1 MIMSK
6 MRTRRPASN
15 PRSARRSLVELT
27 AAASR
32 AIDDGSPVL
41 SSSGV
46 AVCPVDSARSEH
58 TADTTDDVI
67 VASQATAPSP
77 IAVTEFVNPAVPR
90 NDEPVGCNSTA
101 EMMVR
106 IAKDYQDKALEGIKG
121 SLNAALD
128 HAKDLAETRVGSGA
142 ASRDRGSSP
151 DSNFLTSLKGA
162 TTEFHAEA
170 LELMKANV
178 ITNLEYARGL
188 AGTTSMAE
196 FVALSSAQARKQCEL
211 MLRQAGALKSFART
225 ITKPGAD

>member
-1 MIMSK
+1 

-32 AIDDGSPVL
+32 AIDDGLHVL
-41 SSSGV
+41 SGSGV
-46 AVCPVDSARSEH
+46 AASPDDSARSEH
-58 TADTTDDVI
+58 TEETSDDTI

-90 NDEPVGCNSTA
+90 SEPVGCNSTA

-106 IAKDYQDKALEGIKG
+106 IAKDYQNKALEGIKG
-121 SLNAALD
+121 SVNAALN
-128 HAKDLAETRVGSGA
+128 HAKDLAETRAASGA
-142 ASRDRGSSP
+142 TSKDRGSSP

-178 ITNLEYARGL
+178 ISGLEYARGL
-188 AGTTSMAE
+188 ASTTTIAE
-196 FVALSSAQARKQCEL
+196 FVQLSSAQARKQCEL
-211 MLRQAGALKSFART
+211 ALKQAGALKSLAQT
-225 ITKPGAD
+225 ITKSSAD

>member
-1 MIMSK
+1 MSK

-32 AIDDGSPVL
+32 AIDDGLHVL
-41 SSSGV
+41 SGSGV
-46 AVCPVDSARSEH
+46 AASPDDSARSEH
-58 TADTTDDVI
+58 TEETSDDVI

-90 NDEPVGCNSTA
+90 SEPVGCNSTA

-106 IAKDYQDKALEGIKG
+106 IAKDYQNKALEGIKG
-121 SLNAALD
+121 SVNAALN
-128 HAKDLAETRVGSGA
+128 HAKDLAETRAGSGA
-142 ASRDRGSSP
+142 TSKDGGSSP

-196 FVALSSAQARKQCEL
+196 FVTLSSAQARKQCEL

-225 ITKPGAD
+225 ITKPSAD

>member
-32 AIDDGSPVL
+32 AIDDSLHVL

-46 AVCPVDSARSEH
+46 AVCPVDSAQSDH
-58 TADTTDDVI
+58 TAETSDRTI
-67 VASQATAPSP
+67 VASQTTAPSP
-77 IAVTEFVNPAVPR
+77 IAVTEFVNPAVPC
-90 NDEPVGCNSTA
+90 NAEPVGCNSTA

-106 IAKDYQDKALEGIKG
+106 IAKDYQNKALEGIKG

-225 ITKPGAD
+225 ITKPSAD

>member
-1 MIMSK
+1 
-6 MRTRRPASN
+6 
-15 PRSARRSLVELT
+15 VELT

-32 AIDDGSPVL
+32 AIDDGLHVL
-41 SSSGV
+41 SGSGV
-46 AVCPVDSARSEH
+46 AASPDDSARSEH
-58 TADTTDDVI
+58 TEETSDDVI

-90 NDEPVGCNSTA
+90 SEPVGCNSTA

-106 IAKDYQDKALEGIKG
+106 IAKDYQNKALEGIKG
-121 SLNAALD
+121 SVNAALN
-128 HAKDLAETRVGSGA
+128 HAKDLAETRAASGA
-142 ASRDRGSSP
+142 TSKDRGSSP

-196 FVALSSAQARKQCEL
+196 FVTLSSAQARKQCEL

-225 ITKPGAD
+225 ITKPSAD

>member
-1 MIMSK
+1 
-6 MRTRRPASN
+6 MRKTRIR
-15 PRSARRSLVELT
+15 RSANTRFARRSLVELT

-58 TADTTDDVI
+58 TADTTDQAV
-67 VASQATAPSP
+67 VASQAMAPSP

-106 IAKDYQDKALEGIKG
+106 IAKDYQNKALEGIKG
-121 SLNAALD
+121 SMNAALD

>member
-1 MIMSK
+1 MSK

-32 AIDDGSPVL
+32 AIDDGLHVL
-41 SSSGV
+41 SGSGV
-46 AVCPVDSARSEH
+46 AASPDGSARSEH
-58 TADTTDDVI
+58 TEETSDDTI

-90 NDEPVGCNSTA
+90 SEPVGCNSTA

-106 IAKDYQDKALEGIKG
+106 IAKDYQNKALEGIKG
-121 SLNAALD
+121 SVNAALN
-128 HAKDLAETRVGSGA
+128 HAKDLAETRAASGA
-142 ASRDRGSSP
+142 TSKDRGSSP

-196 FVALSSAQARKQCEL
+196 FVTLSSAQARKQCEL

-225 ITKPGAD
+225 ITKPSAD